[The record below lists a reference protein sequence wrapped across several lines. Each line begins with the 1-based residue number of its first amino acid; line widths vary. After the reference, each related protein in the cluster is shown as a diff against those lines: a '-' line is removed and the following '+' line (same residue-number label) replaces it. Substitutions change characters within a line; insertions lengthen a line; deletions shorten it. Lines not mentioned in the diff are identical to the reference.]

1 MVVQLYLV
9 NTKATST
16 MSFNPLI
23 DDLSSFSDKEIE
35 DKIFELNKKYWM
47 TQNPQVRDQITTV
60 LETYKI
66 EAETRRVKER
76 SKMNEKG
83 DSPLDNLINIS

>member
-9 NTKATST
+9 STKATST

-66 EAETRRVKER
+66 EAETRRAKER

>member
-1 MVVQLYLV
+1 
-9 NTKATST
+9 